1 MSASSQGLITVAS
14 AHSVADSL
22 DRLEARLRTLGIT
35 SFARIDHA
43 AGAAAAGLELRP
55 TQLLVF
61 GNARAGTPL
70 MQADQRAGL
79 DLPLKVL
86 AWQDSAGRV
95 WLTYNDPRW
104 IAERH
109 GLGEPLAPA
118 VAKLGEALT
127 GLVAVAAH

>member
-1 MSASSQGLITVAS
+1 MSASNQGLVTVAS
-14 AHSVADSL
+14 EHAVSDSL
-22 DRLEARLRTLGIT
+22 DKLEARLRALGIT
-35 SFARIDHA
+35 RFARIDHA

-70 MQADQRAGL
+70 MQADQRTGL
-79 DLPLKVL
+79 DLPLKLL
-86 AWQDSAGRV
+86 AWQDSAGRA
-95 WLTYNDPRW
+95 WLTYNDPGW

-118 VAKLGEALT
+118 VAKLAEALT
-127 GLVAVAAH
+127 GLISVAAH

>member
-1 MSASSQGLITVAS
+1 MSATTEGLVTVAS
-14 AHSVADSL
+14 EQSVADSV
-22 DRLEARLRTLGIT
+22 DRLEARLHALGIT

-43 AGAAAAGLELRP
+43 AGAAAVDLELRP
-55 TQLLVF
+55 TQLLIF

-86 AWQDSAGRV
+86 AWQDAGGQV

-104 IAERH
+104 IAERY
-109 GLGEPLAPA
+109 GLGAALAPA
-118 VAKLGEALT
+118 VAKLTEALT
-127 GLVAVAAH
+127 GLAAGAGH

>member
-1 MSASSQGLITVAS
+1 MSSTSQGLVTVAS
-14 AHSVADSL
+14 EHSVADSL
-22 DRLEARLRTLGIT
+22 DRLEARLRILGIT

-43 AGAAAAGLELRP
+43 GGATAAGLELRP

-70 MQADQRAGL
+70 MQADQRAGI

-86 AWQDSAGRV
+86 AWQDSGGQV
-95 WLTYNDPRW
+95 WLTYNDPHW

-109 GLGEPLAPA
+109 GLGEPPAPA
-118 VAKLGEALT
+118 VARLAEALT
-127 GLVAVAAH
+127 GLVKLAAH